1 MNPAGKLTPNCAV
14 LPAGRAPVGAV
25 GVRPSVRSV
34 KRTRGVRAFSLFE
47 MVIVVGLMGLLAA
60 LALPSMKLG
69 KGSQMSAA
77 TRQLLDDL
85 VNARLRAITHRG
97 EVYVVFATNEGNRLT
112 GRAASP
118 NPKLYSINQG
128 PKLPKKPSAPVQT
141 PTMSEWK

>member
-1 MNPAGKLTPNCAV
+1 MNFPGPINNNHGPTPGD
-14 LPAGRAPVGAV
+14 PTPVGA
-25 GVRPSVRSV
+25 PSVH
-34 KRTRGVRAFSLFE
+34 SLSRFE
-47 MVIVVGLMGLLAA
+47 IVLMIALMALVTA
-60 LALPSMKLG
+60 LAFPSLQFSSA
-69 KGSQMSAA
+69 SQMASPS
-77 TRQLLDDL
+77 RQLLDDL